1 MNNSVFSV
9 ILNSIKARVT
19 PVLTRFRMWM
29 RPDYIRTRL
38 IAAIRNFFVRLFD
51 MRPRNK
57 KDYYPVFS
65 WLVSKRLAFAIV
77 IVAGVL
83 SIFYLIGV
91 RASFG
96 FASDGENIKTYRYNS
111 FSLRMAKGLVRIKGK
126 SGYLAYEGNVSKGYT
141 KGQGR
146 LFAPDGTMLYQGNFE
161 KSKFEKAGTLFY
173 RDGTMHYQGNFHEN
187 IFEGKGTLYRENG
200 SKEYDG
206 DFLGGKKE
214 GEGNLYDNASS
225 AVYSGN
231 FSNDE
236 LVYSDLL
243 GMKATDVAKAYTG
256 QRDVYQTNSEQVVA
270 MSDINAIYL
279 GQMEPDT
286 IDGEVS
292 VQEVVVMKS
301 TFTGPK
307 AVCRTIDE
315 VKKVLGNI
323 TYEGESQATFAEAVA
338 INKMLETRDI
348 LHGEVAMT
356 VEKSHEDLTQVSG
369 YDSAYDIYIYTFQ
382 KEGLVY
388 TFVSG
393 DRSGQFIY
401 YSITKGEEEA

>member
-1 MNNSVFSV
+1 MNNSLISV

-19 PVLTRFRMWM
+19 PILTRFRMWM
-29 RPDYIRTRL
+29 RPDYIRTRF
-38 IAAIRNFFVRLFD
+38 IAGIRNFFVRLFD
-51 MRPRNK
+51 IRPRNK
-57 KDYYPVFS
+57 KDYYPIFS
-65 WLVSKRLAFAIV
+65 WLVSKRLAFALV
-77 IVAGVL
+77 IVAGAL
-83 SIFYLIGV
+83 SILYLFTV

-146 LFAPDGTMLYQGNFE
+146 LFSPDGTMLYQGNFE
-161 KSKFEKAGTLFY
+161 KSKFEKTGTLFY

-187 IFEGKGTLYRENG
+187 IFEGKGPLYRENG
-200 SKEYDG
+200 SKEYEG
-206 DFLGGKKE
+206 DFVVGKKE
-214 GEGNLYDNASS
+214 GEGTLYDNASS
-225 AVYSGN
+225 AVYTGN
-231 FSNDE
+231 FANDE

-256 QRDVYQTNSEQVVA
+256 KRDVYQTDDEQVVV
-270 MSDINAIYL
+270 MSDIGAIYL

-292 VQEVVVMKS
+292 VQEVVVMKN
-301 TFTGPK
+301 TFTS
-307 AVCRTIDE
+307 ANMVCRTIDD
-315 VKKVLGNI
+315 VKKALGNI
-323 TYEGESQATFAEAVA
+323 TYEGESQATFPEAVA
-338 INKMLETRDI
+338 INKILETRDI

-356 VEKSHEDLTQVSG
+356 AEKSHEDLTQVSG
-369 YDSAYDIYIYTFQ
+369 YDTDYDIYIYTFQ

-393 DRSGQFIY
+393 DRSGQFLY
-401 YSITKGEEEA
+401 YAITQGEEG